1 MPQLRSAI
9 GILGLGVALGL
20 GMAAPA
26 GAQPPAA
33 KLVADVR
40 LVNFGGEAERGS
52 CRLSVRFRNTSAV
65 TADLILGV
73 QTRDDQGHT
82 LNTWVVPTGM
92 LKANQSVQRYYSCHP
107 ATKLLVDR
115 SSPRVWPNVC
125 VIDGQRRQ
133 PCPID
138 VDVTSNLPVD
148 GE

>member
-1 MPQLRSAI
+1 MLRLMSAI
-9 GILGLGVALGL
+9 GFLAL

-26 GAQPPAA
+26 NAQTPVAPKSVA
-33 KLVADVR
+33 KLMADVR

-52 CRLSVRFRNTSAV
+52 CRLSVRFRNASAV

-73 QTRDDQGHT
+73 KTQDDQGDT
-82 LNTWVVPTGM
+82 LNTWVIPTGM

-115 SSPRVWPNVC
+115 SSPRVWPNIC
-125 VIDGQRRQ
+125 VIDGQRHR
-133 PCPID
+133 PCPMD

-148 GE
+148 GD